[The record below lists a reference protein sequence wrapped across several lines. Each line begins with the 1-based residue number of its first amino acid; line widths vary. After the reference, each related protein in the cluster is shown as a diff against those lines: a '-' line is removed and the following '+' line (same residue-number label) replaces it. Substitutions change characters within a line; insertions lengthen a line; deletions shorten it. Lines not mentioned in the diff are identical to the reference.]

1 MKRVLCGVAA
11 AVVAAQVLVA
21 GQAGD
26 VKKILAD
33 ARAAL
38 GGEQKLAGLRTFAA
52 TGQST
57 RVSGDTSSAPT
68 DVEMAFELPDRYMRK
83 DVVAQMMN
91 MTITRT
97 SGFNGDTAINIV
109 DQPPAMGGTMIV
121 RMGPGGPP
129 PGVAPTPE
137 QEAKAKQQ
145 QLLSARQDFARFTLG
160 VLLASPA
167 VYPLEFKYG
176 GQAESPDGKADIVDV
191 TGEGG
196 FAVRLFIDVKTHL
209 PLMLSWMAKEP
220 LVMRTV
226 SGPGG
231 VTTTVGAAGAAQ
243 PPAGGN
249 AMVVRKEGSAGA
261 PATPEEREKM
271 MAQLEQQRKDAEAKA
286 RTVEYRLYYGDY
298 RGVDGIQVP
307 FRLQRAIDGK
317 PVEETTLEKVK
328 INGKIDPKKFEAGK

>member
-1 MKRVLCGVAA
+1 MKRLLCLVVAVAA
-11 AVVAAQVLVA
+11 AQALVS

-26 VKKILAD
+26 VNKILAD

-38 GGEQKLAGLRTFAA
+38 GGERKLAGLKTFAA
-52 TGQST
+52 SGQST
-57 RVSGDTSSAPT
+57 RVSGETSSAPT
-68 DVEMAFELPDRYMRK
+68 DVEVAIELPDKYMRK

-97 SGFNGDTAINIV
+97 SGFNGEAPISII

-145 QLLSARQDFARFTLG
+145 QLLSARQDFVRFTLA

-167 VYPLEFKYG
+167 VYPLEFKSG
-176 GQAESPDGKADIVDV
+176 GQAESPDGKADIVEV

-196 FAVRLFIDVKTHL
+196 FAARLFIDAQTHL

-226 SGPGG
+226 AGPGG
-231 VTTTVGAAGAAQ
+231 ASTTFGAAGAA
-243 PPAGGN
+243 PPAGGGSST
-249 AMVVRKEGSAGA
+249 VVRREGVAGA
-261 PATPEEREKM
+261 PPSTPEEREKM
-271 MAQLEQQRKDAEAKA
+271 MAQLEQQRKEAEAKA

-307 FRLQRAIDGK
+307 FRIQRAIDGK
-317 PVEETTLEKVK
+317 PVEETTLDKVK
-328 INGKIDPKKFEAGK
+328 INGKIDAKKFDVAK